1 MAPMQRC
8 TRTIQVL
15 LETWHNESGRLLDK
29 TPSRLPPQEFPVL
42 SAHANE
48 GPKSISSPT
57 HGLTGQKASA
67 DDQHKSNEGSQ
78 KNVGSNNGGKE
89 CCIRATPQQGCAR
102 MEDLTFP
109 KNRKR
114 RETTRVRSPNLRI
127 CAVDANDI
135 TLTYGP
141 QVTSLVRTVLKLMPM
156 KSLVR
161 MGLKQY
167 VSKDRRI
174 VTRTYGPQTIRK

>member
-1 MAPMQRC
+1 MPLDSER
-8 TRTIQVL
+8 
-15 LETWHNESGRLLDK
+15 LELNVFNN
-29 TPSRLPPQEFPVL
+29 QF
-42 SAHANE
+42 
-48 GPKSISSPT
+48 ISSPV
-57 HGLTGQKASA
+57 LTILG
-67 DDQHKSNEGSQ
+67 HLKSGFLEKGEQ
-78 KNVGSNNGGKE
+78 V
-89 CCIRATPQQGCAR
+89 CAR

-127 CAVDANDI
+127 CAVDVNDI
-135 TLTYGP
+135 TPTYGP
-141 QVTSLVRTVLKLMPM
+141 QVTSLVRTVLKLMPIT
-156 KSLVR
+156 SLVR